1 MQLEW
6 LNTLKPNFKVLPLK
20 ERMLCGLGAL
30 LGLAL
35 SSFISWWLL
44 GGVRRLI
51 LWREFLRI
59 KK

>member
-35 SSFISWWLL
+35 SSLMSWWLL
-44 GGVRRLI
+44 GGINAWYIAVI
-51 LWREFLRI
+51 
-59 KK
+59 